1 MLTPKKYGGNQC
13 MKLIFQIFILL
24 FTTGNIIGQTTDE
37 DFIANYIAR
46 HKSIT
51 TLSCTFKQI
60 KSSDLFQE
68 DQVALGKLFMK
79 NQAQI
84 RWEYTS
90 PQKKI
95 ILLKNNLIISQD
107 ANGKINKYNFLDN
120 PFIGKGFK
128 LFEALANGHLF
139 DSDKFTAKVSLLN
152 TQQPHITLIPQIK
165 QLRKYINALE
175 ITVDSTTYLVQKIII
190 NEASGDQTTIHF
202 SSCKINETMNNALF
216 TLEK

>member
-95 ILLKNNLIISQD
+95 IILRDNTIISQEAD
-107 ANGKINKYNFLDN
+107 GKTNKYNFLDN

-128 LFEALANGHLF
+128 LFEVLANGQLF
-139 DSDKFTAKVSLLN
+139 DSDKFTTKISSLN
-152 TQQPHITLIPQIK
+152 TQQTHITLIPEIK
-165 QLRKYINALE
+165 QLKKYINSLE
-175 ITVDSTTYLVQKIII
+175 ITVDSTSYLVQKIII
-190 NEASGDQTTIHF
+190 NEVSGDQTTLFF
-202 SSCKINETMNNALF
+202 SSFKINETMNNAF
-216 TLEK
+216 FSLEK